1 MDLRGPLLITA
12 AFSSLLAIWLWHKD
26 VTRPRTLSVSHV
38 QNDPSQGCRGTAG
51 GPFVAMGCALRGS
64 GGAKFLSS
72 GF

>member
-26 VTRPRTLSVSHV
+26 VTRPRMVSITNIESVS
-38 QNDPSQGCRGTAG
+38 SQGCSRAAS

-64 GGAKFLSS
+64 TGAKFTTP